1 MAPLPTVHV
10 IGVGLIG
17 GSIAL
22 SLGAQGCTVTV
33 EDINGEHLAMAGRLG
48 LHVRSELGDDS
59 YKDPDHV
66 FVCVPPNVAAQVL
79 AQTCSRYPRATITDV
94 TSVKGAILPL
104 AFESGADPHRV
115 VSAHPMAGREI
126 SGPSAARAD
135 LFDDR
140 VWIITATPANDP
152 QRVESLKVLI
162 TAMGSSSINMSV
174 EQHDRVVAL
183 VSHTP
188 QILSSIMAG
197 SLSQSS
203 MEELS
208 VSGSGLAD
216 MIRIA
221 GSDPELWREILIS
234 NSTEVVSVLDSLI
247 TSLDVARAAI
257 RAQDKEAVT
266 AFLSNGNSGKMRV
279 PGKHGGKST
288 QFDSINIKI
297 SDKPGALAEL
307 FAAAGRLD
315 VNLEDVRIEHILG
328 RPSGIVQLFVRPGE
342 IDALESGLEG
352 QGFETRGRG

>member
-1 MAPLPTVHV
+1 MVQLPTVHV

-22 SLGAQGCTVTV
+22 SLGEHGFEVTV
-33 EDINGEHLAMAGRLG
+33 EDINREHLAMAATLG
-48 LHVRSELGDDS
+48 LGVRSDPSAGS
-59 YKDPDHV
+59 VKDPDHV
-66 FVCVPPNVAAQVL
+66 FVCVPPSAVAQVL
-79 AQTCSRYPRATITDV
+79 IEACRRFPRSTITDV
-94 TSVKGAILPL
+94 TSVKGAILPV

-140 VWIITATPANDP
+140 VWIITPTEANDAT
-152 QRVESLKVLI
+152 RVESLKALI
-162 TAMGSSSINMSV
+162 TAMGSASIEMSV

-188 QILSSIMAG
+188 QILASVMAG
-197 SLSQSS
+197 SLANSS
-203 MEELS
+203 TEELS

-234 NSTEVVSVLDSLI
+234 NSTEVVLVLDSLI
-247 TSLDVARAAI
+247 ASLDDARSAI
-257 RAQDKEAVT
+257 RDQNKEAVT
-266 AFLSNGNSGKMRV
+266 EFLSIGNSGKLRV

-288 QFDSINIKI
+288 HFEFISVKI

-307 FAAAGRLD
+307 FAAAGGLD
-315 VNLEDVRIEHILG
+315 VNLEDVRIEHVLG
-328 RPSGIVQLFVRPGE
+328 RPSGIVQLFVRPSE
-342 IDALESGLEG
+342 IDALEAGLEMK
-352 QGFETRGRG
+352 GFETRGRG